1 MFNHIVNK
9 KIQHCCYATLLLF
22 VQNTIADVSVN
33 TEVDTTREQIT
44 KLPTDDIWWTV
55 NGEDMLWNFK
65 NLNKIF
71 PTNTVYRNGPV
82 KDLRLNVSTSI
93 AKTNISTP
101 SGPMTFERFL
111 HSDLSTAISVVI
123 VHKGEIVYEKYPRM
137 KPHEKPV
144 FWSVA
149 KVFTATLVAILEEQN
164 KVDTT
169 LPIDFYLP
177 ELKGSDFEG
186 ILIQNILDM
195 ATGIKCSEE
204 YVDKQACYYV
214 YSSAIGDGFWTA
226 ESPDNPYEFVAKL
239 KVGQFAEQGQQYD
252 YSGVNTFILGW
263 LVEKTTGLQF
273 QDALSE
279 MIWTKIGVEA
289 DGAFFAPR
297 YGVPVIH
304 GGFLARPRDVARF
317 GLLFTPSF
325 NKVSDKRLISEKY
338 INKLLHSGRS
348 SLMIKP
354 GRSVFIPGLKHNI
367 DQWDMVFENGN
378 IYKGG
383 WAGQGLIVNP
393 IEDYV
398 VVWNSYFKDKQQSET
413 KLTPVIFELM
423 DSIYKSNND
432 L

>member
-9 KIQHCCYATLLLF
+9 KIQHCFYATLLLF

-111 HSDLSTAISVVI
+111 HSDLSTAISVLI

>member
-1 MFNHIVNK
+1 MFNHIFNK
-9 KIQHCCYATLLLF
+9 KIQHCFYATLLLF
-22 VQNTIADVSVN
+22 VQNTSADVSVN

-82 KDLRLNVSTSI
+82 KDLRLNISTSI

-111 HSDLSTAISVVI
+111 HSDLSTAISVLI

-214 YSSAIGDGFWTA
+214 YSSAIGDGFWTT

-423 DSIYKSNND
+423 DSIYKNNND

>member
-1 MFNHIVNK
+1 MFNHIINK
-9 KIQHCCYATLLLF
+9 KIQHCVYATLLLF

-82 KDLRLNVSTSI
+82 KDLRLNISTSI

-111 HSDLSTAISVVI
+111 HSDLSTAISVLI

-214 YSSAIGDGFWTA
+214 YSSAIGDGFWTT

-354 GRSVFIPGLKHNI
+354 GGSVFIPGLKHNI

>member
-1 MFNHIVNK
+1 MLNHILNK
-9 KIQHCCYATLLLF
+9 KTQHCFYATLLLF
-22 VQNTIADVSVN
+22 VQNIIADVSVN
-33 TEVDTTREQIT
+33 TEVDTTREQIE

-82 KDLRLNVSTSI
+82 KDLRLNISKSI

-101 SGPMTFERFL
+101 SGPMNFERFL
-111 HSDLSTAISVVI
+111 HSDLSTAISVLI

-354 GRSVFIPGLKHNI
+354 GGSVFIPGLKHNI

-378 IYKGG
+378 IFKGG

>member
-1 MFNHIVNK
+1 MFNKKTQYCFYIVALLSM
-9 KIQHCCYATLLLF
+9 QHS
-22 VQNTIADVSVN
+22 VADISVN
-33 TEVDTTREQIT
+33 AEVDITREQIK

-55 NGEDMLWNFK
+55 YGEDMLWNFK

-82 KDLRLNVSTSI
+82 KNLPLNISKSI
-93 AKTNISTP
+93 ANTKIQTP
-101 SGPMTFERFL
+101 KGPMAFESFL
-111 HSDLSTAISVVI
+111 HSDLSTAISMII
-123 VHKGEIVYEKYPRM
+123 VHKGEIVYESYPRM

-149 KVFTATLVAILEEQN
+149 KVFAATLVAMLEEQGN
-164 KVDTT
+164 IDTT
-169 LPIDFYLP
+169 LPIDLYLP

-186 ILIQNILDM
+186 ILVQNILDM

-204 YVDKQACYYV
+204 YENKEACYYV

-239 KVGQFAEQGQQYD
+239 KVGKFAEQGQQYD

-279 MIWTKIGVEA
+279 MIWTKIGAEA
-289 DGAFFAPR
+289 DAAFFAPR
-297 YGVPVIH
+297 FGVPITH
-304 GGFLARPRDVARF
+304 GGFLARPKDVARF

-338 INKLLHSGRS
+338 INKLLYSGRP
-348 SLMIKP
+348 SLITKP
-354 GRSVFIPGLKHNI
+354 GTPSFIPGLKHNI

-378 IYKGG
+378 VFKGG

-393 IEDYV
+393 TEDYV
-398 VVWNSYFKDKQQSET
+398 VVWNSYFKDKQMSET
-413 KLTPVIFELM
+413 KLTPVVFELM
-423 DSIYKSNND
+423 STLYKNKSE

>member
-9 KIQHCCYATLLLF
+9 KIQHCCYAMLLLF

-214 YSSAIGDGFWTA
+214 YSSAIGDGFWTT

-354 GRSVFIPGLKHNI
+354 GRSVFVPGLKHNI

-423 DSIYKSNND
+423 DSIYKNNND

>member
-44 KLPTDDIWWTV
+44 KLPTNDIWWTV

-82 KDLRLNVSTSI
+82 KDLRLNISTSI

-111 HSDLSTAISVVI
+111 HSDLSTAISVLI

-354 GRSVFIPGLKHNI
+354 GRSVFVPGLKHNI

-423 DSIYKSNND
+423 DSIYKNNND

>member
-1 MFNHIVNK
+1 MLNHILNK
-9 KIQHCCYATLLLF
+9 KTQHCFYATLLLF
-22 VQNTIADVSVN
+22 VQNIIADVSVN
-33 TEVDTTREQIT
+33 TEVDTTREQIE

-82 KDLRLNVSTSI
+82 KDLRLNISKSI

-101 SGPMTFERFL
+101 SGPMNFERFL
-111 HSDLSTAISVVI
+111 HSDLSTAISVLI

-164 KVDTT
+164 KIDTT

-214 YSSAIGDGFWTA
+214 YSSAIGDGFWTT

-354 GRSVFIPGLKHNI
+354 GTPVFIPGLKHNI

>member
-1 MFNHIVNK
+1 MLNRIFNK
-9 KIQHCCYATLLLF
+9 KPRYFLYTILLF
-22 VQNTIADVSVN
+22 SVQHVFADIFVN
-33 TEVDTTREQIT
+33 TEVDTTREQIE

-55 NGEDMLWNFK
+55 YGEDMLWNFK

-71 PTNTVYRNGPV
+71 PTNTIYRNGPV
-82 KDLRLNVSTSI
+82 KDLRLNISKKI
-93 AKTNISTP
+93 ANTKIQTP
-101 SGPMTFERFL
+101 SGPMTFESFI
-111 HSDLSTAISVVI
+111 HSDLSTAISVLI
-123 VHKGEIVYEKYPRM
+123 LHKGEIVYEKYPRM

-149 KVFTATLVAILEEQN
+149 KVFSSTLVTMLEEQGRI
-164 KVDTT
+164 DTM
-169 LPIDFYLP
+169 LPIDMYLP

-186 ILIQNILDM
+186 ILVQNILDM
-195 ATGIKCSEE
+195 ATGIRCSEE
-204 YVDKQACYYV
+204 YENKQACYYV
-214 YSSAIGDGFWTA
+214 YSSAIGDGFWTT
-226 ESPDNPYEFVAKL
+226 ESPNNPYEFVAKI
-239 KVGQFAEQGQQYD
+239 KVGKFAEQGQQFD

-263 LVEKTTGLQF
+263 LVEKITGLQF

-279 MIWTKIGVEA
+279 MIWTKMGAEA

-325 NKVSDKRLISEKY
+325 NKVSDSRLISEKH
-338 INKLLHSGRS
+338 INKLLYSGRP
-348 SLMIKP
+348 SLIIKP
-354 GRSVFIPGLKHNI
+354 GTPSYIPGLKHNI

-378 IYKGG
+378 VYKGG

-393 IEDYV
+393 LEDYV
-398 VVWNSYFKDKQQSET
+398 VVWNSYFKDTQESET

-423 DSIYKSNND
+423 DSLYKNNND

>member
-1 MFNHIVNK
+1 MLNHILNK
-9 KIQHCCYATLLLF
+9 KTQHCFYATLLLF
-22 VQNTIADVSVN
+22 VQNIIADVSVN
-33 TEVDTTREQIT
+33 TEVDTTREQIE

-82 KDLRLNVSTSI
+82 KDLRLNISKSI
-93 AKTNISTP
+93 AKTNISTL
-101 SGPMTFERFL
+101 SGPMNFERFL
-111 HSDLSTAISVVI
+111 HSDLSTAISVLI

-214 YSSAIGDGFWTA
+214 YSSAIGDGFWTT

-354 GRSVFIPGLKHNI
+354 GGSVFIPGLKHNI

-378 IYKGG
+378 IFKGG

>member
-82 KDLRLNVSTSI
+82 KDLRLNISTSI

-111 HSDLSTAISVVI
+111 HSDLSTAISVLI

-354 GRSVFIPGLKHNI
+354 GGSVFIPGLKHNI

>member
-9 KIQHCCYATLLLF
+9 KIQHCFYATLLLF

-82 KDLRLNVSTSI
+82 KDLRLNISTSI

-111 HSDLSTAISVVI
+111 HSDLSTAISVLI

>member
-1 MFNHIVNK
+1 MFNHIINK
-9 KIQHCCYATLLLF
+9 KIQHCVYATLLLF

-82 KDLRLNVSTSI
+82 KDLRLNISTSI

-111 HSDLSTAISVVI
+111 HSDLSTAISVLI

-164 KVDTT
+164 KIDTT

-214 YSSAIGDGFWTA
+214 YSSAIGDGFWTT

>member
-1 MFNHIVNK
+1 MLNHILNK
-9 KIQHCCYATLLLF
+9 KTQHCFYATLLLF
-22 VQNTIADVSVN
+22 VQNIIADVSVN
-33 TEVDTTREQIT
+33 TEVDTTREQIE

-82 KDLRLNVSTSI
+82 KDLRLNISKSI

-101 SGPMTFERFL
+101 SGPMNFERFL
-111 HSDLSTAISVVI
+111 HSDLSTAISVLI

-354 GRSVFIPGLKHNI
+354 GGSVFIPGLKHNI

>member
-1 MFNHIVNK
+1 MFNHIINK
-9 KIQHCCYATLLLF
+9 KIQHCFYATLLLF

-82 KDLRLNVSTSI
+82 KDLRLNISTSI

-111 HSDLSTAISVVI
+111 HSDLSTAISVLI

-214 YSSAIGDGFWTA
+214 YSSAIGDGFWTT

>member
-9 KIQHCCYATLLLF
+9 KIQHCFYATLLLF

-149 KVFTATLVAILEEQN
+149 KVFTAT
-164 KVDTT
+164 
-169 LPIDFYLP
+169 
-177 ELKGSDFEG
+177 
-186 ILIQNILDM
+186 
-195 ATGIKCSEE
+195 
-204 YVDKQACYYV
+204 
-214 YSSAIGDGFWTA
+214 SA
-226 ESPDNPYEFVAKL
+226 
-239 KVGQFAEQGQQYD
+239 
-252 YSGVNTFILGW
+252 
-263 LVEKTTGLQF
+263 
-273 QDALSE
+273 
-279 MIWTKIGVEA
+279 
-289 DGAFFAPR
+289 
-297 YGVPVIH
+297 
-304 GGFLARPRDVARF
+304 
-317 GLLFTPSF
+317 
-325 NKVSDKRLISEKY
+325 
-338 INKLLHSGRS
+338 
-348 SLMIKP
+348 
-354 GRSVFIPGLKHNI
+354 
-367 DQWDMVFENGN
+367 MVFC
-378 IYKGG
+378 
-383 WAGQGLIVNP
+383 
-393 IEDYV
+393 
-398 VVWNSYFKDKQQSET
+398 T
-413 KLTPVIFELM
+413 
-423 DSIYKSNND
+423 KSNSVA
-432 L
+432 

>member
-111 HSDLSTAISVVI
+111 HSDLSTAISVLI

-354 GRSVFIPGLKHNI
+354 GRSVFVPGLKHNI

>member
-82 KDLRLNVSTSI
+82 KDLRLNISTSI

-111 HSDLSTAISVVI
+111 HSDLSTAISVLI

>member
-9 KIQHCCYATLLLF
+9 KIQHCFYATLLLF
-22 VQNTIADVSVN
+22 VQNTIADVFVN
-33 TEVDTTREQIT
+33 TEVDTTREQIK

-354 GRSVFIPGLKHNI
+354 GRSVFVPGLKHNI

-423 DSIYKSNND
+423 DSIYKNNND

>member
-44 KLPTDDIWWTV
+44 KLPTNDIWWTV

-82 KDLRLNVSTSI
+82 KDLRLNISTSI

-111 HSDLSTAISVVI
+111 HSDLSTAISVLI

-354 GRSVFIPGLKHNI
+354 GGSVFIPGLKHNI

>member
-1 MFNHIVNK
+1 MLNHILNK
-9 KIQHCCYATLLLF
+9 KTQHCFYATLLLF
-22 VQNTIADVSVN
+22 VQNIIADVSVN
-33 TEVDTTREQIT
+33 TEVDTTREQIE

-82 KDLRLNVSTSI
+82 KDLRLNISKSI

-101 SGPMTFERFL
+101 SGPMNFERFL
-111 HSDLSTAISVVI
+111 HSDLSTAISVLI

-164 KVDTT
+164 KIDTT

-354 GRSVFIPGLKHNI
+354 GGSVFIPGLKHNI

>member
-82 KDLRLNVSTSI
+82 KDLRLNISTSI

-111 HSDLSTAISVVI
+111 HSDLSTAISVLI

-354 GRSVFIPGLKHNI
+354 GRSVFVPGLKHNI

>member
-1 MFNHIVNK
+1 MFNHIINK
-9 KIQHCCYATLLLF
+9 KIQHCFYATLLLF

-204 YVDKQACYYV
+204 YVDKQACYHV
-214 YSSAIGDGFWTA
+214 YSSAIGDGFWTT

>member
-82 KDLRLNVSTSI
+82 KDLRLNISTSI

-111 HSDLSTAISVVI
+111 HSDLSTAISVLI

-149 KVFTATLVAILEEQN
+149 KVFSATLVAILEEQN

>member
-1 MFNHIVNK
+1 MLNHILNK
-9 KIQHCCYATLLLF
+9 KTQHCFYATLLLF
-22 VQNTIADVSVN
+22 VQNIIADVSVN

-82 KDLRLNVSTSI
+82 KDLRLNISTSI

-111 HSDLSTAISVVI
+111 HSDLSTAISVLI

-354 GRSVFIPGLKHNI
+354 GGSVFIPGLKHNI